1 MYHILS
7 FHIINHRKLESK
19 EVQKILAHQEN
30 NIDMYIF
37 VKKEDVADGKE
48 FYYLGKAHYIKDSA
62 EQTIMPNAKQQNIDT
77 MTLSMESPVKDEIY
91 RYIIEA

>member
-1 MYHILS
+1 
-7 FHIINHRKLESK
+7 
-19 EVQKILAHQEN
+19 
-30 NIDMYIF
+30 MYIF

-48 FYYLGKAHYIKDSA
+48 FYYLGKAHYNKDSA
-62 EQTIMPNAKQQNIDT
+62 EQTIMPNAKQQNIVT

>member
-1 MYHILS
+1 M
-7 FHIINHRKLESK
+7 NHWKFESK

-37 VKKEDVADGKE
+37 VKKEDVADEKE
-48 FYYLGKAHYIKDSA
+48 FYYLGKAHYIIDSA
-62 EQTIMPNAKQQNIDT
+62 EQTIMPNAKQQNIVT

-91 RYIIEA
+91 RYIIET

>member
-7 FHIINHRKLESK
+7 FHIINHWKLESK

-62 EQTIMPNAKQQNIDT
+62 EQTIMPNAKQQNIVT
-77 MTLSMESPVKDEIY
+77 MTLSMESPVKSDN
-91 RYIIEA
+91 